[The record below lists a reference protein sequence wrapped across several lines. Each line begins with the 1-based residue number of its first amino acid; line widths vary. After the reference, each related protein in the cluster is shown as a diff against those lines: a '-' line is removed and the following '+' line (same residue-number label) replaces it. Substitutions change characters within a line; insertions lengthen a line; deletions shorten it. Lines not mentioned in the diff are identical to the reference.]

1 MMSPET
7 IVVKL
12 KVMWPWPALLAY
24 GWYGNG
30 MVNIR
35 RQKTL

>member
-1 MMSPET
+1 MMSPES

-12 KVMWPWPALLAY
+12 KVIWRQPALLAY

-30 MVNIR
+30 TVNNR
-35 RQKTL
+35 HQKTP